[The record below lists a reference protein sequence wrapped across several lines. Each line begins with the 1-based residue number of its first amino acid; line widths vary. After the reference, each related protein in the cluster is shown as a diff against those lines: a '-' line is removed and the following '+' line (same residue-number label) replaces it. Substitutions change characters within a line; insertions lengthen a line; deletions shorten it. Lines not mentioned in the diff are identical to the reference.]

1 MVGRDL
7 QGADLEVRA
16 VGEVEVEGLMGEVE
30 GEVEGPVE
38 GHREVVEAM
47 AGPLRHQRC
56 LDFAQGRAKS
66 TLVFHLLAYW
76 RLRASRA
83 ILFAETWVAY
93 P

>member
-16 VGEVEVEGLMGEVE
+16 VGEVEVKVLMGEVE
-30 GEVEGPVE
+30 GLVE